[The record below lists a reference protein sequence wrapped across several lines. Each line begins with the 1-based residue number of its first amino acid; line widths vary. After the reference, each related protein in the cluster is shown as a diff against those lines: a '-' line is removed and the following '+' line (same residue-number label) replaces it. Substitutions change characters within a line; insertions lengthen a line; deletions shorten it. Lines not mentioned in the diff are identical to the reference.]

1 MKAQENVQNS
11 IIFTRPSL
19 GSDIKTEILRKTFHF
34 LIALTPTLAKIHLTG
49 AMMLLGL
56 GTAFYAIA
64 EILRLSGKEIFLISR
79 VTALASRPRDSGRFV
94 FGPVTLGL
102 GALIALTF
110 YPNPAAS
117 VAIYALAFGDG
128 FASLIG
134 KLFGTLRLPFT
145 GGKTLEG
152 SAACFIATFVSALA
166 VTGSARSAAII
177 AFVAT
182 LVEALPLADLDNIAL
197 PATVGFAASLISG

>member
-1 MKAQENVQNS
+1 MKTQEIVKSS
-11 IIFTRPSL
+11 ITFPQKVSI
-19 GSDIKTEILRKTFHF
+19 SDIRTEILRKSFHF
-34 LIALTPTLAKIHLTG
+34 LIALTPALATIHLTG
-49 AMMLLGL
+49 TMMLLGF
-56 GTAFYAIA
+56 GTAFYAVA
-64 EILRLSGKEIFLISR
+64 EILRLSGKEVFLISR
-79 VTALASRPRDSGRFV
+79 ITALASRSRDTGRFV

-152 SAACFIATFVSALA
+152 SAACFIATFVSALV

-177 AFVAT
+177 AIAAT
-182 LVEALPLADLDNIAL
+182 LVEALPLADMDNIAL
-197 PATVGFAASLISG
+197 PATVGFVATLIGV